1 MMIKKFSIYILGAVA
16 LLSTGCANKNS
27 DGLFSKSKEKEA
39 TQIPTTLIKKESH
52 EKKDNIIDMGQY
64 AEAWI
69 APYKDKEGNLFVE
82 RKLYFWVKE
91 PDFVIGEKVPGANN
105 KNEKSTS
112 NESLY
117 HTKFNIKFDK
127 KNIQNNEDENTEID
141 DNKME
146 LDSSV
151 KEFLMKNKEEINE

>member
-1 MMIKKFSIYILGAVA
+1 MTNKLSILFIGALA
-16 LLSTGCANKNS
+16 LLSTGCA
-27 DGLFSKSKEKEA
+27 SKSGESFFSTNSKDKEPV
-39 TQIPTTLIKKESH
+39 QIPSTLVKKESH
-52 EKKDNIIDMGQY
+52 EKKENIVDMGQY

-105 KNEKSTS
+105 KNDKSTS
-112 NESLY
+112 KESLY
-117 HTKFNIKFDK
+117 HTKFNIKYEK
-127 KNIQNNEDENTEID
+127 KSTPLDEENSEVE

-151 KEFLMKNKEEINE
+151 KDFLMKNKEDINE

>member
-1 MMIKKFSIYILGAVA
+1 MIKAFLTSI
-16 LLSTGCANKNS
+16 LLLVLLTGCGSNTPNSVDTPDLKNKVLVTKQVREDDIVS
-27 DGLFSKSKEKEA
+27 F
-39 TQIPTTLIKKESH
+39 
-52 EKKDNIIDMGQY
+52 GQY
-64 AEAWI
+64 AEIWV
-69 APYKDKEGNLFVE
+69 APYKDSDGDLYDE
-82 RKLYFWVKE
+82 RTMYFWVKE

-151 KEFLMKNKEEINE
+151 KEVLMKNKEEINE